1 MNLYLLIGILGSITP
16 ILDKYIVPKYDIN
29 NLLFVREIC
38 YALFLGILIY
48 INKSTNIEKI
58 KSLTKFKLKDL
69 LIFIPYFI
77 IGFVY
82 IYLIFYVFKRD
93 ILKESLSQIVTVMM
107 LITIIFTFLVDKILF
122 SKKFSV
128 YNYIGIVIILIG
140 VYLLKFL

>member
-38 YALFLGILIY
+38 YVLFLGILIY

-58 KSLTKFKLKDL
+58 KSITKFKLKDL

-93 ILKESLSQIVTVMM
+93 ILKQSLSQIVTVMM
-107 LITIIFTFLVDKILF
+107 LITI
-122 SKKFSV
+122 
-128 YNYIGIVIILIG
+128 
-140 VYLLKFL
+140 LKTHLN

>member
-1 MNLYLLIGILGSITP
+1 MNLYLLIGMLGSITP

-58 KSLTKFKLKDL
+58 KSITKFKLKDL

-122 SKKFSV
+122 NKKFSV